1 MKKKYAATFLL
12 SMLFKFIQ
20 ACPACEKQQPAI
32 TRGITHGAGPQS
44 NWDWLIVT
52 VISIVTLLTLFYSLK
67 FLIKPGEKNDSHI
80 KNSILNFN

>member
-1 MKKKYAATFLL
+1 MKKKYAATLL
-12 SMLFKFIQ
+12 LVTIIEMVH
-20 ACPACEKQQPAI
+20 ACPVCEKQQPTI

-52 VISIVTLLTLFYSLK
+52 VISIITLATLFYSVK
-67 FLIKPGEKNDSHI
+67 FLVKPGEKNSNHI